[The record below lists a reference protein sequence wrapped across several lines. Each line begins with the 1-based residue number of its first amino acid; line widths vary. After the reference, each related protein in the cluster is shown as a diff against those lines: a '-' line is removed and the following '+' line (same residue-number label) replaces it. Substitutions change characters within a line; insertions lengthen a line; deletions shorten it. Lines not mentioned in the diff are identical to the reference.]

1 MKRLLIFLMFVPA
14 FLSSVAATEMTVA
27 RAKTYYKAQDVGHL
41 SIHDPSVVYEPNT
54 KRYYIFGTHRGQGYT
69 SNFSGWSSMTAPWE
83 KYNASTGKV
92 TSNVANAEA
101 FSQQQID
108 SITIGGKRV
117 EFQNFDAKAW
127 AAARSQNY
135 YIDGMMWAPDVI
147 WNPYL
152 KKWCMYLSIDGDN
165 WASSIILLT
174 SNKING
180 PYVYQGPVVISG
192 FQWTTNP
199 YKKTDLEL
207 AIGTQNSLP
216 SRYDKG
222 SSWGRYWPNCID
234 PCVFFDDEGELW
246 MSYGSWSGGIFLLR
260 LDKTTGLRD
269 YDYTYSTG
277 TGDERS
283 WKSDPYFGI
292 KIAGGYYVSGEG
304 SYIEHIGDYYY
315 LFVTYGGLASDG
327 GYEMRV
333 FRSKDVTGPYLDS
346 KGVNAVFS
354 SYVMNY
360 GQNGDKR
367 GMKIL
372 GAYKHWGFMNTP
384 ELAQGHNSIIHTI
397 DDQNLLVYHTRFDN
411 GNEFFQNRVQQ
422 VFVNEEGWLV
432 AAPFQYHKE
441 KITDEQIKTV
451 QPFTVEDIVGVYSSI
466 NHGYGLN
473 YANKETVD
481 TIEYRFCEDGTIMR
495 PKFGTTVGKW
505 SIKEGTSYVEI
516 TLYSRKYSGVI
527 SEQQMDYYNM
537 KSVCITAACSAT
549 GVNMWF
555 HKMRND
561 YALAWQIN
569 NLTSP
574 LKEGQQI
581 SSNVDLALNVGQNVE
596 YEWTSDNPGV
606 LSAEGVANADV
617 DTDVTMTLH
626 LSCGDYYCDIP
637 YTVTVKSGTSGIK
650 NIKSDTKAEAIY
662 DLSGSKVK
670 VGKGLYI
677 KGKKKI
683 FSF

>member
-1 MKRLLIFLMFVPA
+1 
-14 FLSSVAATEMTVA
+14 
-27 RAKTYYKAQDVGHL
+27 
-41 SIHDPSVVYEPNT
+41 
-54 KRYYIFGTHRGQGYT
+54 
-69 SNFSGWSSMTAPWE
+69 
-83 KYNASTGKV
+83 
-92 TSNVANAEA
+92 
-101 FSQQQID
+101 
-108 SITIGGKRV
+108 
-117 EFQNFDAKAW
+117 
-127 AAARSQNY
+127 
-135 YIDGMMWAPDVI
+135 
-147 WNPYL
+147 
-152 KKWCMYLSIDGDN
+152 
-165 WASSIILLT
+165 
-174 SNKING
+174 
-180 PYVYQGPVVISG
+180 
-192 FQWTTNP
+192 
-199 YKKTDLEL
+199 
-207 AIGTQNSLP
+207 
-216 SRYDKG
+216 
-222 SSWGRYWPNCID
+222 
-234 PCVFFDDEGELW
+234 
-246 MSYGSWSGGIFLLR
+246 
-260 LDKTTGLRD
+260 
-269 YDYTYSTG
+269 
-277 TGDERS
+277 
-283 WKSDPYFGI
+283 
-292 KIAGGYYVSGEG
+292 
-304 SYIEHIGDYYY
+304 
-315 LFVTYGGLASDG
+315 
-327 GYEMRV
+327 
-333 FRSKDVTGPYLDS
+333 
-346 KGVNAVFS
+346 
-354 SYVMNY
+354 
-360 GQNGDKR
+360 
-367 GMKIL
+367 MKIL

-650 NIKSDTKAEAIY
+650 NIKKRHEGRSHLRLKR
-662 DLSGSKVK
+662 K
-670 VGKGLYI
+670 
-677 KGKKKI
+677 
-683 FSF
+683 